1 MGEDRRPFLQ
11 ILKSKTIENGE
22 KGQVLPVCRQPERH
36 HAFGGASGY
45 VSGSDVFLDAILFLF
60 SFVQSTD
67 CKSHELA
74 LDIIISPKFL

>member
-11 ILKSKTIENGE
+11 ILKSKAIENGE

-45 VSGSDVFLDAILFLF
+45 VSGSDVFLDAHLVFFFFCAIDGL
-60 SFVQSTD
+60 Q
-67 CKSHELA
+67 
-74 LDIIISPKFL
+74 ISRACFGHHHKP